1 MPNLPL
7 PQRMFCKGGE
17 PDQRKKVN
25 FYFFLKY
32 LGTVKKALE
41 KYKKE
46 WSQLWNSQFRYL
58 LEHSGDVAFSVQ
70 FAHFMLSRQLVTEK
84 KHEIWMQ
91 FGGAPIRFS
100 IQEFSAATGL
110 NCSKLPEIP
119 QKLTDVENF
128 DEHEITYWDD
138 LIGNDLGEI
147 DDEWIVK
154 KLNSKNF
161 KDPRK
166 KLQLCCLLLVDAL
179 LCPRNLDRK
188 ISEVHVE
195 LVRDVEKFLNYPW
208 GREAFSLAMKSI
220 KTRGAE
226 GLCQKTLAI
235 QGFLHG
241 MQLAMLKCIPH
252 IKTRATYTPG
262 AKKKKKGSTY
272 ATTSDE
278 EVESSVTA
286 TLPVVEGSEDDF
298 KFDDEAVDTKV
309 DNLLERIVD
318 GPAFTIRCW

>member
-25 FYFFLKY
+25 FYFVLKY

-41 KYKKE
+41 KHKKE

-58 LEHSGDVAFSVQ
+58 LEHGGDVAFSAQ

-84 KHEIWMQ
+84 KHEIWME
-91 FGGAPIRFS
+91 FGGSPIRFS
-100 IQEFSAATGL
+100 IQEFLAATGL

-128 DEHEITYWDD
+128 DEHESTYWDE
-138 LIGNDLGEI
+138 LIGNDIGEI

-179 LCPRNLDRK
+179 LCPR
-188 ISEVHVE
+188 SHVASYITH
-195 LVRDVEKFLNYPW
+195 LYSFYITQSHSHYVV
-208 GREAFSLAMKSI
+208 
-220 KTRGAE
+220 
-226 GLCQKTLAI
+226 
-235 QGFLHG
+235 GFYCLR
-241 MQLAMLKCIPH
+241 MQLYIG
-252 IKTRATYTPG
+252 I
-262 AKKKKKGSTY
+262 
-272 ATTSDE
+272 
-278 EVESSVTA
+278 
-286 TLPVVEGSEDDF
+286 
-298 KFDDEAVDTKV
+298 
-309 DNLLERIVD
+309 
-318 GPAFTIRCW
+318 

>member
-17 PDQRKKVN
+17 PDQSKKVN
-25 FYFFLKY
+25 FYFVLKY

-41 KYKKE
+41 KHKKE

-58 LEHSGDVAFSVQ
+58 LEHGGDVAFSAQ

-84 KHEIWMQ
+84 KHEIWIE

-119 QKLTDVENF
+119 QELRDVKNF
-128 DEHEITYWDD
+128 DEHENTYWDE

-179 LCPRNLDRK
+179 LCPR
-188 ISEVHVE
+188 S
-195 LVRDVEKFLNYPW
+195 DVASYITHLYSFYITQ
-208 GREAFSLAMKSI
+208 SHSHYVV
-220 KTRGAE
+220 
-226 GLCQKTLAI
+226 
-235 QGFLHG
+235 GFYCLR
-241 MQLAMLKCIPH
+241 MQLYIGIYTERFLKSMLNSFVMS
-252 IKTRATYTPG
+252 RN
-262 AKKKKKGSTY
+262 
-272 ATTSDE
+272 
-278 EVESSVTA
+278 SSIIR
-286 TLPVVEGSEDDF
+286 GG
-298 KFDDEAVDTKV
+298 
-309 DNLLERIVD
+309 ERHSHW
-318 GPAFTIRCW
+318 P